1 MFQIKINIK
10 IAINIKKKH
19 IKRNSDQFI
28 NEHNLERIF
37 LQKYYLNECSIQP
50 KAFKSITSSR
60 TNEFFLSRNRLSW
73 PKKYTFNIAQK

>member
-37 LQKYYLNECSIQP
+37 L
-50 KAFKSITSSR
+50 
-60 TNEFFLSRNRLSW
+60 
-73 PKKYTFNIAQK
+73 

>member
-19 IKRNSDQFI
+19 IKGNSDQFI

-37 LQKYYLNECSIQP
+37 L
-50 KAFKSITSSR
+50 
-60 TNEFFLSRNRLSW
+60 
-73 PKKYTFNIAQK
+73 